1 MRALLVFSTC
11 AVHDAIN
18 LPECGADEGQMNEL
32 IGYLVACRGAEESA
46 ARMAVGISQQF
57 VCKEGRGGA
66 LIDED
71 SIDSGMAT
79 LHPAGGGPIT
89 IVYGRE
95 NITEPAIKAIAGA
108 NPEFGLLD

>member
-1 MRALLVFSTC
+1 LLVFSIC

-18 LPECGADEGQMNEL
+18 LPECGADEGQMGEL
-32 IGYLVACRGAEESA
+32 IGYLVACRGAEEAA
-46 ARMAVGISQQF
+46 ARMAVGISQQI
-57 VCKEGRGGA
+57 VCKEDRGGA
-66 LIDED
+66 LIEED

-108 NPEFGLLD
+108 NPEFGVLD